1 MKTSFLEND
10 SPQIQQNRDEKKK
23 QQTNQSYQSEL
34 FVSFWLDKLFA
45 TMKNDH
51 IVVELIPNLTR
62 ENKNETFINCI
73 LLNLCPMIL
82 LGF

>member
-10 SPQIQQNRDEKKK
+10 SSQIQQNRDEKK
-23 QQTNQSYQSEL
+23 TT
-34 FVSFWLDKLFA
+34 DKSVISKRIA